1 MPAFHYQALDGAGQT
16 RRGVLQ
22 ADTPRAARSALREQ
36 GMHPL
41 SVDVMRGEQRSAF
54 RRGLGAT
61 QLALL
66 TRQLAT
72 LVRAGLP
79 MDEAL
84 AALTEQSEAAKL
96 RGIVLALRSRVMEGR
111 TLAEA
116 LAEFPDSFPE
126 IFRASIAAGEHSG
139 RLDDVLER
147 LADLAEQRDSLRRR
161 VFAAL
166 SYPILLTVV
175 ALAVVAGLMAH
186 VVPEVVGVFAG
197 MGQELPWP
205 TRVLLAMSSAL
216 RDYGVWLLLG
226 LGALVLGFVLLLQQP
241 RWRARW
247 QGLLLKLPLAGRL
260 LRTAESARLT
270 RTLAVL
276 TAAAVPLLE
285 ALRLAAQGV
294 SLAPLREALL
304 RASQRVREGVPFAR
318 ALAAGAV
325 FPPIVLRLVASGE
338 KSGRLDEMLE
348 RAAEQQENELDSV
361 LGVLT
366 AVLGPLVILLVGALV
381 LFIVLAV
388 LLPIFELN
396 TLIR

>member
-1 MPAFHYQALDGAGQT
+1 MPAFHYQALDDQGHT

-41 SVDVMRGEQRSAF
+41 AVEAMRGEQRSGF
-54 RRGLGAT
+54 RRGLGPA

-84 AALTEQSEAAKL
+84 AALTEQSEAARL
-96 RGIVLALRSRVMEGR
+96 RGVVLALRARVMEGQ
-111 TLAEA
+111 TLAAA
-116 LAEFPDSFPE
+116 LSEFPDSFPE
-126 IFRASIAAGEHSG
+126 IYRASVAAGEHSG
-139 RLDDVLER
+139 RLDQVLER
-147 LADLAEQRDSLRRR
+147 LADLAERRDSLRRR
-161 VFAAL
+161 LLAAL
-166 SYPILLTVV
+166 SYPLLLTLVS
-175 ALAVVAGLMAH
+175 LAVVAGLMVH

-197 MGQELPWP
+197 MGQALPWP
-205 TRVLLAMSSAL
+205 TRALLVISGAL
-216 RDYGVWLLLG
+216 RDYGAWLLLAAAM
-226 LGALVLGFVLLLQQP
+226 ALVACVLMLRRPQ
-241 RWRARW
+241 WRARW
-247 QGLLLKLPLAGRL
+247 QGLQLRLPLIGRL

-276 TAAAVPLLE
+276 VAAAVPLLE

-294 SLAPLREALL
+294 ALMPMREALL
-304 RASQRVREGVPFAR
+304 HASQRVREGVPFAR
-318 ALAAGAV
+318 ALAVGGV

-348 RAAEQQENELDSV
+348 RAAEQQENELDAV
-361 LGVLT
+361 LGVMT

>member
-1 MPAFHYQALDGAGQT
+1 MPAFHYQALDGQGHT

-22 ADTPRAARSALREQ
+22 ADTPRAARGALREQ

-41 SVDVMRGEQRSAF
+41 SVDLMRGEQRHGL
-54 RRGLGAT
+54 RRGLGGT

-96 RGIVLALRSRVMEGR
+96 RGVVLALRARVMEGQ
-111 TLAEA
+111 TLAAA

-126 IFRASIAAGEHSG
+126 IYRASVAAGEHSG
-139 RLDDVLER
+139 RLDEVLER
-147 LADLAEQRDSLRRR
+147 LADLAERRDSLRRR
-161 VFAAL
+161 LIAAL
-166 SYPILLTVV
+166 SYPLLLTVV

-197 MGQELPWP
+197 LGQELPWP
-205 TRVLLAMSSAL
+205 TRVLLALGAGL
-216 RDYGVWLLLG
+216 RAYGLWLLLG
-226 LGALVLGFVLLLQQP
+226 LGALVVAFLVAMRRPAL
-241 RWRARW
+241 RARW
-247 QGLLLKLPLAGRL
+247 QAVQLRLPLIGRL

-270 RTLAVL
+270 RALAVL
-276 TAAAVPLLE
+276 SAAAVPLLE

-294 SLAPLREALL
+294 ALVPMREALV

-318 ALAAGAV
+318 ALAAGGV
-325 FPPIVLRLVASGE
+325 FPPIVLRLVASCE
-338 KSGRLDEMLE
+338 RSGRLDEMLE
-348 RAAEQQENELDSV
+348 RAAEQQENELDAV

>member
-1 MPAFHYQALDGAGQT
+1 MPAFHYQALDGQGHT

-22 ADTPRAARSALREQ
+22 ADTARAARASLREQ
-36 GMHPL
+36 GLHPL
-41 SVDVMRGEQRSAF
+41 AVEAMRGEQRGLL
-54 RRGLGAT
+54 RRGLGPA

-96 RGIVLALRSRVMEGR
+96 RGVVLALRSRVMEGQ
-111 TLAEA
+111 TLSAA
-116 LAEFPDSFPE
+116 MAEFPDSFPE
-126 IFRASIAAGEHSG
+126 IFRASVAAGEHSG
-139 RLDDVLER
+139 RLDAVLER
-147 LADLAEQRDSLRRR
+147 LADLAERRDSLRRR
-161 VFAAL
+161 LLAAL
-166 SYPILLTVV
+166 SYPILLTLV

-197 MGQELPWP
+197 MGQALPWP
-205 TRVLLAMSSAL
+205 TRSLLAISDFL
-216 RDYGVWLLLG
+216 RTFGAWLLLAAG
-226 LGALVLGFVLLLQQP
+226 LLLLGGP
-241 RWRARW
+241 LMLRRPALRARW
-247 QGLLLKLPLAGRL
+247 QATLLRLPLVGRL

-285 ALRLAAQGV
+285 ALRLAAQGIT
-294 SLAPLREALL
+294 LLPLREALV
-304 RASQRVREGVPFAR
+304 RAAQRVREGVPFAR

-348 RAAEQQENELDSV
+348 RAAEQQEGELDAALAV
-361 LGVLT
+361 VA

-396 TLIR
+396 SLIR

>member
-1 MPAFHYQALDGAGQT
+1 MPAFHYQALDGQGHT

-22 ADTPRAARSALREQ
+22 ADTARAARASLREQ
-36 GMHPL
+36 GLHPL
-41 SVDVMRGEQRSAF
+41 AVEAMRGEQRGLL
-54 RRGLGAT
+54 RRGLGPA

-96 RGIVLALRSRVMEGR
+96 RGVVLALRSRVMEGQ
-111 TLAEA
+111 TLSAA
-116 LAEFPDSFPE
+116 MAEFPDSFPE
-126 IFRASIAAGEHSG
+126 IFRASVAAGEHSG
-139 RLDDVLER
+139 RLDAVLER
-147 LADLAEQRDSLRRR
+147 LADLAERRDSLRRR
-161 VFAAL
+161 LLAAL
-166 SYPILLTVV
+166 SYPILLTLV

-186 VVPEVVGVFAG
+186 VVPEVVGVFTG
-197 MGQELPWP
+197 MGQVLPWP
-205 TRVLLAMSSAL
+205 TRALLAISDFL
-216 RDYGVWLLLG
+216 RDFGAWLLLATG
-226 LGALVLGFVLLLQQP
+226 LVLLGGPLLLRRP
-241 RWRARW
+241 AIRAAW
-247 QGLLLKLPLAGRL
+247 QATLLRLPLVGRL

-285 ALRLAAQGV
+285 ALRLAAQGIT
-294 SLAPLREALL
+294 LRPLREALV
-304 RASQRVREGVPFAR
+304 RAAQRVREGVPFAR

-348 RAAEQQENELDSV
+348 RAAEQQEGELDAT

-396 TLIR
+396 SLIR

>member
-1 MPAFHYQALDGAGQT
+1 MPAFHYQALDAQGHT

-22 ADTPRAARSALREQ
+22 ADTPRAARGALREQ

-41 SVDVMRGEQRSAF
+41 SVDVMRGEQRTGL
-54 RRGLGAT
+54 RRGLGGA

-96 RGIVLALRSRVMEGR
+96 RGVVLALRARVMEGQ
-111 TLAEA
+111 TLAAA

-126 IFRASIAAGEHSG
+126 IYRASVAAGEHSG
-139 RLDDVLER
+139 RLDEVLER
-147 LADLAEQRDSLRRR
+147 LADLAERRDSLRRR
-161 VFAAL
+161 LFAAL
-166 SYPILLTVV
+166 SYPILLTMV
-175 ALAVVAGLMAH
+175 ALAVVAGLMAY

-197 MGQELPWP
+197 LGQELPWP
-205 TRVLLAMSSAL
+205 TRTLLALSAGL
-216 RDYGVWLLLG
+216 REYGLVLLLG
-226 LGALVLGFVLLLQQP
+226 LGMLLTGFVLAMQRPPL
-241 RWRARW
+241 RARW
-247 QGLLLKLPLAGRL
+247 QAAQLRLPLIGRL

-276 TAAAVPLLE
+276 VAAAVPLLE

-294 SLAPLREALL
+294 ALAPMREALV

-318 ALAAGAV
+318 ALAVGGV

-348 RAAEQQENELDSV
+348 RAAEQQENELDAV